1 MPVDTIETRQKL
13 RDGRSWNRNGRV
25 DVAAFAPRPEPRPI
39 VASPA
44 RWHVLHTRAR
54 QEKALAKTL
63 LAAGIEH
70 YLPLVGR
77 VSYRGRRKYIV
88 QQPLFASYLFMHGS
102 VEATYFAVATKRV
115 ANAIRVSDQ
124 QRFVQELQQIRLAL
138 ENRAELSPSRY
149 LEFGRPLLVMP
160 RRGGFGETRNDH
172 QVATAARLAEAG
184 YASVAMNEDELI
196 GQLASLDQVAAS
208 SAIASHASVELLSAV
223 RDFISGDAPPSRD
236 SGVQS
241 HPFPAVGEE
250 LAHAKAA

>member
-1 MPVDTIETRQKL
+1 MPVDTIETRQEL
-13 RDGRSWNRNGRV
+13 RDGRSLTQSGRV
-25 DVAAFAPRPEPRPI
+25 DVTAFGPRPEPKLR
-39 VASPA
+39 VVSPPQ
-44 RWHVLHTRAR
+44 WHVLHTRAR

-77 VSYRGRRKYIV
+77 VSYRGRRKCIV

-149 LEFGRPLLVMP
+149 LEVGRRVRVVVGPFRGIEGLIEDRSKVDRLVLQIAALGRATSLEIDADLLEPV
-160 RRGGFGETRNDH
+160 D
-172 QVATAARLAEAG
+172 
-184 YASVAMNEDELI
+184 
-196 GQLASLDQVAAS
+196 
-208 SAIASHASVELLSAV
+208 
-223 RDFISGDAPPSRD
+223 
-236 SGVQS
+236 
-241 HPFPAVGEE
+241 
-250 LAHAKAA
+250 

>member
-1 MPVDTIETRQKL
+1 MAVDTIETRQEL
-13 RDGRSWNRNGRV
+13 RDGRSLIQSGCV
-25 DVAAFAPRPEPRPI
+25 EVAASGPRPEPKPI
-39 VASPA
+39 VASPPQ
-44 RWHVLHTRAR
+44 WHVLHTRAR

-77 VSYRGRRKYIV
+77 VSYRGRRKCIV

-149 LEFGRPLLVMP
+149 LEVGRRVRVVGGPFRGIEGLIEDRSKVDRLVLQIAALGRATSLEIDADLLEPV
-160 RRGGFGETRNDH
+160 D
-172 QVATAARLAEAG
+172 
-184 YASVAMNEDELI
+184 
-196 GQLASLDQVAAS
+196 
-208 SAIASHASVELLSAV
+208 
-223 RDFISGDAPPSRD
+223 
-236 SGVQS
+236 
-241 HPFPAVGEE
+241 
-250 LAHAKAA
+250 

>member
-1 MPVDTIETRQKL
+1 MLVDTIESRQEL
-13 RDGRSWNRNGRV
+13 RDGRSWTQNRRV

-54 QEKALAKTL
+54 QEKALARTL

-77 VSYRGRRKYIV
+77 VSYRGRRKCIV

-115 ANAIRVSDQ
+115 ANAIRISDQ
-124 QRFVQELQQIRLAL
+124 QRFAQELKQIRLAL

-149 LEFGRPLLVMP
+149 LEVGQRVRVVGGPFSGIEGLIEDRSKIDRLVLQIAALGRATSLEIDADLLEPV
-160 RRGGFGETRNDH
+160 D
-172 QVATAARLAEAG
+172 
-184 YASVAMNEDELI
+184 
-196 GQLASLDQVAAS
+196 
-208 SAIASHASVELLSAV
+208 
-223 RDFISGDAPPSRD
+223 
-236 SGVQS
+236 
-241 HPFPAVGEE
+241 
-250 LAHAKAA
+250 